1 MMVEA
6 DRALI
11 QQAMYNLV
19 ENAIKYTAVGGQ
31 VKVRLESRPNTVL
44 VEVHD
49 TGIGIAP
56 LDLPHLFRKV
66 LPQRA
71 A

>member
-1 MMVEA
+1 MVVEA

-31 VKVRLESRPNTVL
+31 VKVRLESRH
-44 VEVHD
+44 EH
-49 TGIGIAP
+49 GAGGSS
-56 LDLPHLFRKV
+56 
-66 LPQRA
+66 
-71 A
+71 